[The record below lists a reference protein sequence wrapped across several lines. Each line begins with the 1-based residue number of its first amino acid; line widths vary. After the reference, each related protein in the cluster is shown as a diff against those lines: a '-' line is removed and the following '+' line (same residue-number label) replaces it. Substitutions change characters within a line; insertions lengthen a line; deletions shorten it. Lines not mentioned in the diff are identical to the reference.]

1 MSSTAVFAALGACRT
16 PGDVVPAA
24 AFGVG
29 NVAENLEALVL
40 ASNGGQLGPRF
51 RRDWVRDGHHS
62 GGEGVEV
69 LPCEPPYLAKELEL
83 RVKGRFGG
91 NEPVAL
97 HAGAMDPKR
106 TADCVPKFAGLEFV
120 LARKYFDAVL
130 FVPFDRDAETARDM
144 QDIEPAQ
151 FRRQRLRQEYPEVAT
166 PAGLLHQGLYA
177 VFAASL
183 LEPEQIAAG
192 VSVVGIDRNPL

>member
-130 FVPFDRDAETARDM
+130 FVPFDRDAESARDM

-183 LEPEQIAAG
+183 LEPEQITAG